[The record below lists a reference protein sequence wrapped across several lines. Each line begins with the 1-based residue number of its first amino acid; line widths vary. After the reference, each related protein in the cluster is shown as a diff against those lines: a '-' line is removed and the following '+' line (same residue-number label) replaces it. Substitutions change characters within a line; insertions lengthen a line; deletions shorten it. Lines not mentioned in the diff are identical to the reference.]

1 MIGRCLRPV
10 GARNGIEGH
19 LKRRGFT
26 LIELMVVIA
35 IIALLLAIL
44 LPALGSA
51 KNSARRI
58 ACATNLKQIGIGM
71 QRYLGRNNDRYPHAS
86 YMPSITEALTPDQNA
101 TYIADVLLEDV
112 GGNPNVFKCP
122 NDFPDSGRDAPNTGL
137 SYFQSE
143 RISYEYRIF
152 LGGTSIQEVVNS
164 MNNSNRRRRA
174 GRTSSP
180 QTIYVFR
187 DYQNFHG
194 EPEKPGARR
203 YLYADGH
210 VSDFDE

>member
-1 MIGRCLRPV
+1 M
-10 GARNGIEGH
+10 
-19 LKRRGFT
+19 KRRGFT

-44 LPALGSA
+44 LPALGAA
-51 KNSARRI
+51 KNSTRRL
-58 ACATNLKQIGIGM
+58 ACATNLKQIGVGL
-71 QRYLGRNNDRYPHAS
+71 QRYLGRHNDRYPHAS
-86 YMPSITEALTPDQNA
+86 YMPSITQELDPNEEAI
-101 TYIADVLLEDV
+101 YIADVLLEDV
-112 GGNPNVFKCP
+112 GGDPKVFKCP

-143 RISYEYRIF
+143 RTSYEYRTF
-152 LGGTSIQEVVNS
+152 LGGTSIDEVVNAV
-164 MNNSNRRRRA
+164 NNPNRRRRRA
-174 GRTSSP
+174 RRTASP

-194 EPEKPGARR
+194 QPDKPGARR